1 MDKVLVKY
9 TDVSIKYGKYEAVK
23 NASFEVLKGDFLNII
38 GPNGAGK
45 TTLIKSLIHEINL
58 SSGKIE
64 MFTEHMGYVPQKLML
79 KRNFPITVLEFI
91 YTGYPNPKFRIP
103 KHAIEEIKVYLNKM
117 DLEENILNQKIN
129 SLSGGELQRI
139 YLIRSLISN
148 PEILILDEPASA
160 LDPSF
165 REKFYHILH
174 DIKKEKD
181 MTILHITHDLT
192 DVVLDH
198 SKVMYVDQTIQFIGK
213 YEDYKAFEHEGH
225 HHG

>member
-1 MDKVLVKY
+1 MADTLIKY
-9 TDVSIKYGKYEAVK
+9 SNVSIKYGNYEAIK
-23 NASFEVLKGDFLNII
+23 NASFSIHKGDFLNII

-45 TTLIKSLIHEINL
+45 TTLIKTLINQVHV

-64 MFTEHMGYVPQKLML
+64 VFTSLLGYVPQKLTL

-91 YTGYPNPKFRIP
+91 YTGCPKQKLSIP
-103 KHAIEEIKVYLNKM
+103 KSVIDEIIVWLDKM
-117 DLEENILNQKIN
+117 ELEKDILSKKI
-129 SLSGGELQRI
+129 STLSGGELQRI
-139 YLIRSLISN
+139 YLIRSLIAK

-165 REKFYHILH
+165 REKFYHILQ
-174 DIKKEKD
+174 DIKKELN

-198 SKVMYVDQTIQFIGK
+198 SLVMYVDQVIKFFGTYDKFK
-213 YEDYKAFEHEGH
+213 DFEHEGH